1 MENWTP
7 KRRWSTTPPPW
18 TAATTCRESYA
29 APAACSSTPGGKV
42 RDTSGWPSTPM
53 ITTAFTPAI
62 RSLSRLSPARSA
74 FHGITAFT
82 GTSFCLGSI
91 RRLAVGQERELQ
103 FEDVALLAEAKTDE
117 LHCADV
123 ARFPIGSFER
133 LVRFVGWRPFHAVA
147 GGLHRLRIDFVNLL
161 LLGIDE
167 QVALPQVHQ
176 QQSFFLRV
184 IDVPGFRRFVIEL
197 YDRKCDWFP
206 KRLITRV
213 QNGIESNGQQKKH
226 DSGNEAIEPHC
237 LEAVRT
243 HRTAMMNEITHA
255 GQRNFPWPG
264 MLANTPAR
272 PRYKPA
278 RENCRR
284 HGSKY
289 GKPATAS

>member
-29 APAACSSTPGGKV
+29 APAACSSTPGGKG
-42 RDTSGWPSTPM
+42 RDTSGWPSTLM
-53 ITTAFTPAI
+53 IMIAFARAI

-133 LVRFVGWRPFHAVA
+133 LVRFVGGRPFHAVA
-147 GGLHRLRIDFVNLL
+147 GGLHRLRIDFVNL
-161 LLGIDE
+161 
-167 QVALPQVHQ
+167 
-176 QQSFFLRV
+176 FLRV

-197 YDRKCDWFP
+197 HDRKCDWFP
-206 KRLITRV
+206 KRLLARV
-213 QNGIESNGQQKKH
+213 QNGIESNRQQKKH
-226 DSGNEAIEPHC
+226 DRGNEAIEPHC

-243 HRTAMMNEITHA
+243 HRTAMMNEIKNA

-272 PRYKPA
+272 PRYNPA
-278 RENCRR
+278 R
-284 HGSKY
+284 
-289 GKPATAS
+289 